1 MNDSS
6 LFDISHWFYKLSG
19 ISPAKPSIK
28 LWRILIHIRTDS
40 DEPRPQLITED
51 NRVRWSCDNIIFL
64 GQLCTITFFC
74 YINRERDKMGNSWS
88 SNASKTKD
96 GWVRKPSAFGA
107 GKKPKKDAGGQGGN
121 SNIQG
126 SSDKTSK
133 KSKKSKS
140 SKGWV
145 RKPSAFGSNPK
156 RSNKH
161 AGVLGSLAAAS
172 GATATHSSHADGG
185 GSGC

>member
-1 MNDSS
+1 MTEYLDDPLGSYEYLTSFFLFPDLWNRDKDPVNDRS
-6 LFDISHWFYKLSG
+6 L
-19 ISPAKPSIK
+19 
-28 LWRILIHIRTDS
+28 
-40 DEPRPQLITED
+40 RPE
-51 NRVRWSCDNIIFL
+51 V
-64 GQLCTITFFC
+64 

-88 SNASKTKD
+88 SNVSTTKD

-107 GKKPKKDAGGQGGN
+107 GKKPKKDAGGHGGN
-121 SNIQG
+121 SNIQAG
-126 SSDKTSK
+126 SSDK

-140 SKGWV
+140 SKTMTKDGWV

-161 AGVLGSLAAAS
+161 GVLGNFAADS
-172 GATATHSSHADGG
+172 GATATHSSHTYGDGSGCAHTDGG